1 MTSQPSVLVIG
12 VGELG
17 NAVLEA
23 LAAHPQHGQ
32 TTVLLRPS
40 TITSSDPTKKA
51 QMAKLASLNIST
63 LAGDIVNATE
73 DELSTLFAPY
83 HTVVGCTGM
92 TFPAGSQLKIARAV
106 LAARVRRYLPWQFG
120 VDYDAIGRGS
130 SQDLFS
136 EQLDVRDLLRGQKE
150 TQWVI
155 ISTGMF
161 MSFLF
166 WPPFDVV
173 SRDRRTVRALGDW
186 DNKVTVTTPRDIGRV
201 VAEVVWASPE
211 TQGVVF
217 TAGETVSY
225 RRVAEVVE
233 KVCKEKVNRQVW
245 SMNVLK
251 EELAKNPEDGIKKYK
266 VVFAEGRGVAWDEA
280 TTFNSQ
286 RGMKLQGLEDWGRE
300 NVRMIG

>member
-1 MTSQPSVLVIG
+1 VLVLG
-12 VGELG
+12 AGELG

-32 TTVLLRPS
+32 IAALLRPS
-40 TITSSDPTKKA
+40 TITSSDPAKKA

-83 HTVVGCTGM
+83 HTVVSCTGM

-130 SQDLFS
+130 SQDLFN
-136 EQLDVRDLLRGQKE
+136 EQLDIRDLLRGQKE

-166 WPPFDVV
+166 WPPFGVV
-173 SRDRRTVRALGDW
+173 SEDRKSVRALGGW
-186 DNKVTVTTPRDIGRV
+186 DNKLTVTTPRDIGKV

-217 TAGETVSY
+217 TAGETMSY
-225 RRVAEVVE
+225 RKVAEVVE
-233 KVCKEKVNRQVW
+233 KVCEEKVNRQVC

-251 EELAKNPEDGIKKYK
+251 EELAKDPEDGLKKYR

-286 RGMKLQGLEDWGRE
+286 RGMKLQDLEDWGRE
-300 NVRMIG
+300 NVRIIG